1 MFDMFFNCILDLI
14 IEFVEIIENI
24 ELIFLDLIKNS
35 RIITVFVRNFKS
47 L

>member
-35 RIITVFVRNFKS
+35 RIIMVFVRNFKS